1 MPHEFIDAHHHL
13 WQYSPEEYPWMLDGM
28 EKIRKDF
35 LVPQLQDVTRT
46 AGVTGTVAVQAR
58 QTLEETEW
66 LLNLADGT
74 SLIRGIV
81 GWVPLIEE
89 DIAKRLEVF
98 SAKPKLRGVRHVL
111 HDEQDDLYMLRED
124 FNRGISLLKDFD
136 LVYDILIF
144 ERHLPQTL
152 EFVDRHPNQVFVLDH
167 IAKPKIRNK
176 IFSPWDRG
184 ITELACRE
192 NVYCKI
198 SGMVTEADWND
209 WSESDLRP
217 YFDAVLQAFG
227 PPRVMFGSDWPVIE
241 VACEYGR
248 WSRIVRGWISQ
259 QSPADQSAIL
269 AETAK
274 KAYSLSL

>member
-111 HDEQDDLYMLRED
+111 HDEPDDLYMLRED

-184 ITELACRE
+184 ITELASRE

>member
-35 LVPQLQDVTRT
+35 LVPQLQDATRT

-89 DIAKRLEVF
+89 DVAKRLEVF
-98 SAKPKLRGVRHVL
+98 SANPKLRGLRHVL

-176 IFSPWDRG
+176 ILSPWDRG
-184 ITELACRE
+184 IAELARRE

-198 SGMVTEADWND
+198 SGVVTEADWNN

-227 PPRVMFGSDWPVIE
+227 PKRLMFGSDWPVIE

-259 QSPADQSAIL
+259 QSNADQSAIL